1 MTNQIVNGYEL
12 IQPFQNKNAGFCKW
26 TFALKDDKQF
36 FIKQFMDP
44 IYPQDPNLSNQIRN
58 YKIKDCELFEEQKKQ
73 ICGTV
78 NLVSDG
84 NLVRIQELFREGSHY
99 YLAMHAVTTGV
110 VNINDLMNYSF
121 EDRVFL
127 CRSIAHSINRL
138 HTARFVHSDIKP
150 SNVIIKKTAKQ
161 KLVGKIIDFDSGFF
175 EYAPPASANELEGDL
190 TFLSPEACLFM
201 NDMDAKLS
209 CKLDIFSLG
218 ILFHMYLTGSLP
230 EFDHEKYETIFET
243 VLEKDKIIISDK
255 LPRSL
260 ADMICKMLICDPKKR
275 IDCQKVY
282 RILNAYLTG
291 YNQDDSTKAVSPK
304 YAKPD
309 KNGNYFSHPG
319 DLI

>member
-121 EDRVFL
+121 EDR
-127 CRSIAHSINRL
+127 
-138 HTARFVHSDIKP
+138 
-150 SNVIIKKTAKQ
+150 
-161 KLVGKIIDFDSGFF
+161 
-175 EYAPPASANELEGDL
+175 
-190 TFLSPEACLFM
+190 
-201 NDMDAKLS
+201 
-209 CKLDIFSLG
+209 
-218 ILFHMYLTGSLP
+218 SLP
-230 EFDHEKYETIFET
+230 
-243 VLEKDKIIISDK
+243 
-255 LPRSL
+255 
-260 ADMICKMLICDPKKR
+260 M
-275 IDCQKVY
+275 QVY
-282 RILNAYLTG
+282 SSFY
-291 YNQDDSTKAVSPK
+291 
-304 YAKPD
+304 
-309 KNGNYFSHPG
+309 
-319 DLI
+319 